1 MKLLGITAE
10 YNPFHNGHAYHIR
23 EAKARTGCDSVI
35 ALMSGDFV
43 QRGTPAIVGKYDRA
57 EAALKNGADIV
68 IELPVYSATA
78 SAERFAEG
86 AVRAFADLGVDTVSY
101 GIECSADTGADRA
114 GTIKASAI
122 GSELLDAAA
131 ASVRKAAA
139 FFAEEPETYRAL
151 LKEGLSSGLS
161 YPAARQNAYCSLNG
175 GDASFLSTPN
185 NILAIEYEKAMIRLG
200 VSIKSAP
207 VARIGAG
214 YHDTEAGEYASAT
227 AIRAML
233 EGCSGTARAKGS
245 DSGSNRKGFG
255 PDDELSR
262 SYPENLADLYEK
274 AFRHP
279 VFPDDLSSVLFAAVH
294 GRTAEELAQ
303 YSDLSDDTA
312 KRLVEAARHPFTWT
326 SLTEALRERSHTLTH
341 VNRALCH
348 ILLGITKEAENRYR
362 LPAHTPYLHVLG
374 IRKGCEALLG
384 QIASSSPAPLL
395 VRLSKDMRGL
405 SREARE
411 LFETDLN
418 ATALYSHIQYGKG
431 VSIDEERTRKFLVV

>member
-43 QRGTPAIVGKYDRA
+43 QRGTPAVIGKYDRA
-57 EAALKNGADIV
+57 EAALRNGADIV

-86 AVRAFADLGVDTVSY
+86 AVRAFADLGVDTISF
-101 GIECSADTGADRA
+101 GIECIEGNGTQNGGEAQNADVAYVNSASKNSAESLSKTSAQIRA
-114 GTIKASAI
+114 
-122 GSELLDAAA
+122 
-131 ASVRKAAA
+131 AAA
-139 FFAEEPETYRAL
+139 FFAEEPEAYRAL

-161 YPAARQNAYCSLNG
+161 YPAARQNAYTALNG
-175 GDASFLSTPN
+175 EDASFLSTPN

-200 VSIKSAP
+200 TSLKSAP
-207 VARIGAG
+207 VARIGSG
-214 YHDTEAGEYASAT
+214 YHDTDAGRYASAT
-227 AIRAML
+227 AIRAMI
-233 EGCSGTARAKGS
+233 EGNS
-245 DSGSNRKGFG
+245 DG
-255 PDDELSR
+255 LSE
-262 SYPENLADLYEK
+262 SFPENLSGLYES

-279 VFPDDLSSVLFAAVH
+279 VFPDDLSSVLYAAVH

-303 YSDLSDDTA
+303 YSDISDDTA
-312 KRLVEAARHPFTWT
+312 KRLAEASKKPFTWT

-341 VNRALCH
+341 VNRVLCH

-384 QIASSSPAPLL
+384 QIASSAAAPLL
-395 VRLSKDMRGL
+395 VRLTKDMRSL
-405 SREARE
+405 TPEARE

-431 VSIDEERTRKFLVV
+431 VPTDEERTRKFLIV

>member
-43 QRGTPAIVGKYDRA
+43 QRGTPAIIDKYARA

-86 AVRAFADLGVDTVSY
+86 AVRAFAALGVDTVSY
-101 GIECSADTGADRA
+101 GIECSADAGTDRA
-114 GTIKASAI
+114 GSLKDSAI
-122 GSELLDAAA
+122 VSELLDATA

-139 FFAEEPETYRAL
+139 FFAEEPEAFRAL

-161 YPAARQNAYCSLNG
+161 YPAARQNAYCALNG
-175 GDASFLSTPN
+175 EDASFLSTPN

-200 VSIKSAP
+200 VSMKSAP
-207 VARIGAG
+207 VARIGSG
-214 YHDTEAGEYASAT
+214 YHDTAAGEYASAT
-227 AIRAML
+227 AIRAMI
-233 EGCSGTARAKGS
+233 EGSPAVPDCSKSG
-245 DSGSNRKGFG
+245 DSGCN
-255 PDDELSR
+255 DELSR
-262 SYPENLADLYEK
+262 SYPGNLSSLYEK

-303 YSDLSDDTA
+303 YSDISDDTA
-312 KRLVEAARHPFTWT
+312 KRLVEAAKHPFTWT

-374 IRKGCEALLG
+374 IRRGCEALLG
-384 QIASSSPAPLL
+384 QIASSSSAPLL
-395 VRLSKDMRGL
+395 VRLSKDMRSL
-405 SREARE
+405 HAEARE

-418 ATALYSHIQYGKG
+418 ATALYSHIRYGKG
-431 VSIDEERTRKFLVV
+431 VPIDEERTRKFLVV